1 MTSTRPPRPPAPCP
15 EDHVQNVARAVLDE
29 LGAMAL
35 DVARQ
40 RGCPLPPGDPGL
52 LWWHTPNE
60 ALQRGGLLYGSLQ
73 VGQGV
78 KAGIEDI
85 TIDEEPPARPGVK
98 GVRIELKK
106 VGGTVSADQR
116 RILAAHERRGYLA
129 VVAKGTF
136 ALLDLL
142 RELGWDVGE
151 ALRRMAV
158 RGETVDATGRLVVN
172 PPDFRVGQRVRVTR
186 DWEWL
191 GESYVE
197 RVGKDEV
204 TVSGFGLVFSRKT
217 GFERADENRARIQLA
232 A

>member
-1 MTSTRPPRPPAPCP
+1 MTSTRPPDPCP

-29 LGAMAL
+29 LGAMIL
-35 DVARQ
+35 DAARQ
-40 RGCPLPPGDPGL
+40 AGAPLPHGDPGL

-78 KAGIEDI
+78 KAGIEDL
-85 TIDEEPPARPGVK
+85 TIDEAPPARPDAK

-106 VGGTVSADQR
+106 VGGTVSPDQK
-116 RILAAHERRGYLA
+116 RILAAHQRRGYLA
-129 VVAKGTF
+129 FVAKGTF

-142 RELGWDVGE
+142 RELGWDVDE
-151 ALRRMAV
+151 ALRRLAA
-158 RGETVDATGRLVVN
+158 RGERVLPDGRLDVK
-172 PPDFRVGQRVRVTR
+172 PIPFRPGQRVRVTR

-191 GESYVE
+191 GESVVE
-197 RVGKDEV
+197 SVSAVDVR
-204 TVSGFGLVFSRKT
+204 VSGRTEVFSART